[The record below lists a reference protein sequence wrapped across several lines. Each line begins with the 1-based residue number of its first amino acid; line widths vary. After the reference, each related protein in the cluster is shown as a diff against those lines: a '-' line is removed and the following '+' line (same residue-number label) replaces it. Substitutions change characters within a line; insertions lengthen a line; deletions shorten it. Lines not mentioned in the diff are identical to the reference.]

1 MKDTTAVMH
10 PDPAGQKFGP
20 IWLTPGIGH
29 GNAATAI
36 YAAFTTV
43 SLLIF
48 LSLVQPYLLTE
59 VLNIPLGEQGSVT
72 GRLTLLQEVVV
83 IIAMSASGALSD
95 QWGRRLV
102 YVIGF
107 VFSGIGYFLYPLAD
121 SIAQL
126 TIFRLIF
133 ALGASI
139 IPTMLA
145 AIVID
150 YSQPVSRGKWF
161 GIANLCG
168 GFGILIIIFVMVPM
182 PARLEASG
190 IDSILAARYT
200 FWIASA
206 ACFVGAAILLLG
218 LKGKKFDSGAAKP
231 NPFVQAAAAL
241 KAGFQNRKLALA
253 YGCAFVGR
261 GDLVIVGTFLPL
273 WATHA
278 GLAAG
283 LSTGEALAKGA
294 IVLIANQ
301 STILL
306 FALAAG
312 YLTDKFNKIAVL
324 AVSFALAALGYFGLW
339 FVGDPFN
346 PLIFAA
352 IIPLGIGEVTI
363 VVASSALVG
372 QEAPVQSRGSILGVF
387 GVIGAIGIGIATF
400 TGGELFDAIGKTA
413 PFAMMAC
420 FNLVIVMWA
429 LYIYLTHDGSNKQ

>member
-1 MKDTTAVMH
+1 M
-10 PDPAGQKFGP
+10 
-20 IWLTPGIGH
+20 
-29 GNAATAI
+29 
-36 YAAFTTV
+36 
-43 SLLIF
+43 
-48 LSLVQPYLLTE
+48 
-59 VLNIPLGEQGSVT
+59 LNIPLGEQGSVT

-121 SIAQL
+121 SIEQL

-150 YSQPVSRGKWF
+150 YSQPISRGKWF
-161 GIANLCG
+161 GISSVCG
-168 GFGILIIIFVMVPM
+168 GFGILFIILVMVRLPG
-182 PARLEASG
+182 RLEASG

-206 ACFVGAAILLLG
+206 ACFAGATILLLG
-218 LKGKKFDSGAAKP
+218 LKGKKYDSSESKP
-231 NPFVQAAAAL
+231 NPYVQAISAL

-261 GDLVIVGTFLPL
+261 GDLVIVGTFIPL
-273 WATHA
+273 WATHV
-278 GLAAG
+278 GLEAG

-294 IVLIANQ
+294 IVLIVNQ

-306 FALAAG
+306 FALVAG
-312 YLTDKFNKIAVL
+312 YLTDKFNKIGVL
-324 AVSFALAALGYFGLW
+324 IVSFALAAFGYFGLW
-339 FVGDPFN
+339 IVADPFN
-346 PLIFAA
+346 TLIYFA
-352 IIPLGIGEVTI
+352 IIPLAIGEITI
-363 VVASSALVG
+363 TVASSALVG
-372 QEAPVQSRGSILGVF
+372 QEAPVNARGSILGVF
-387 GVIGAIGIGIATF
+387 GVVGAIGIGVATF
-400 TGGELFDAIGKTA
+400 FGGEIFDSIGKTA

-420 FNLVIVMWA
+420 FNLVIVTWA
-429 LYIYLTHDGSNKQ
+429 LYVYLTQD